1 LPTAAGRIAESSQER
16 RRAKTSALPGNGA
29 TGRTGGND
37 PNFDR
42 ACGGQSNTIHLHR
55 TRPDS
60 LREHWRLR
68 DAVEQ
73 FSYMR
78 LSTRSASPL
87 TAAIASTVESP

>member
-1 LPTAAGRIAESSQER
+1 MQL
-16 RRAKTSALPGNGA
+16 
-29 TGRTGGND
+29 
-37 PNFDR
+37 FDR
-42 ACGGQSNTIHLHR
+42 NGDYQDFLGNTIHLHR